1 MQEMSLTEGLMMG
14 LFVLSPPI
22 LVLVGGL
29 WMYNNH
35 PSTWKYDPFANMPG
49 TKFRRRLWELQNEDQ
64 SQINQVQ

>member
-1 MQEMSLTEGLMMG
+1 MLNLQPHELFFVIFMSLAPFIFFYM
-14 LFVLSPPI
+14 I
-22 LVLVGGL
+22 I

-64 SQINQVQ
+64 AQINQVQ